1 MDLKRHTSRILHEE
15 HVAVLALLGRF
26 EQALRPLQSGPPGPE
41 NAAWAPLLD
50 QLETALQHEITRH
63 FDLEEDQ
70 LFPRL
75 REHGEGEL
83 AELLLEEHAA
93 IRDVAGIVLDL
104 LPRAARRELDA
115 LDWRTFRVRGLE
127 LVDRLGSHARM
138 EEDALVPVVDEML
151 DESTDMEIWNAHAA
165 S

>member
-1 MDLKRHTSRILHEE
+1 MELRRHTSRTLHAE
-15 HVAVLALLGRF
+15 HVAVLGLLDRF
-26 EQALRPLQSGPPGPE
+26 EKALKPLQSGPPGLDD
-41 NAAWAPLLD
+41 AAWGPLLE
-50 QLETALQHEITRH
+50 QLQTALQHEVTRH
-63 FDLEEDQ
+63 FALEEDQ

-83 AELLLEEHAA
+83 AELLLEEHAV
-93 IRDVAGIVLDL
+93 IREVARTL
-104 LPRAARRELDA
+104 LESMPRAARRELDA

-151 DESTDMEIWNAHAA
+151 DEHTDMEIWNAHTA